1 MKINKSFIRIA
12 LAVGLV
18 GLAACSGSS
27 SSSRNRNSTL
37 ADGSLC
43 FTEVERAGQIENAAP
58 RAHQDA
64 VLHQDA
70 IPAQPGVVG
79 QVAIAAQAGIPAQ
92 LAPFDIPAVA
102 DQPEVLFQAAVPD
115 QPEVPAQGAY
125 WRFDN
130 INGPVPASVNIPWM
144 ANYGHGFGWVD
155 DHHVYG
161 TYGWT
166 FTLIDAVPMQPAI
179 KGTPEVAHQDAV
191 PGHRAYHKGEEI
203 TVAIPEIVGQPEI
216 KAQAAVA
223 AQPEILAR
231 EEIKSASKEEVIA
244 EINAVKSCTET
255 TVASPAIPSPT
266 IELSY
271 ESGKGSEKIAKLSW
285 TPDAADAEEY
295 SVVIKQN
302 GMDDT
307 DGVSVK
313 GKGELSSAPLN
324 PGCTDVGKFIV
335 TRKSDDQIMA
345 IIDFNYPDQD
355 FTKCELVIPENT
367 VVNETST
374 TDAPAA
380 EVTTTDAPK
389 AIAEVTTT
397 VKAAA
402 VATTTAA
409 PKATDAPATT
419 LAPVADAAAKAAIV
433 DSAATD
439 VKLPAADVSVELNL
453 ADLYTGFGVTA
464 SDVKSVEYQIADG
477 SWVALTNGKSIKIPK
492 TASKLSVRV
501 TKTSGEKVVSEKAI
515 VHTEAATETTVATS
529 DTTMASADTTA
540 PVTTEAPASSGS
552 SSSNNTVLYILGFA
566 IVAGAVVMFLKK
578 KSASTK

>member
-70 IPAQPGVVG
+70 IPAQPAVVG

-389 AIAEVTTT
+389 A
-397 VKAAA
+397 
-402 VATTTAA
+402 
-409 PKATDAPATT
+409 TDAPATT
-419 LAPVADAAAKAAIV
+419 LAPVADATAKAAIV
-433 DSAATD
+433 DSTATD
-439 VKLPAADVSVELNL
+439 VKLPAADINL
-453 ADLYTGFGVTA
+453 EINLDDVYTGFGVTA

-515 VHTEAATETTVATS
+515 VHTEAATETTMAPA
-529 DTTMASADTTA
+529 DTTLAPADTTA

>member
-1 MKINKSFIRIA
+1 ME
-12 LAVGLV
+12 
-18 GLAACSGSS
+18 
-27 SSSRNRNSTL
+27 
-37 ADGSLC
+37 DGSIC
-43 FTEVERAGQIENAAP
+43 FTDVERAGLNKIAVP
-58 RAHQDA
+58 REQQDA
-64 VLHQDA
+64 VEYRAA
-70 IPAQPGVVG
+70 IPAQPEVIGQPAIEARDAVPAEVVTE
-79 QVAIAAQAGIPAQ
+79 
-92 LAPFDIPAVA
+92 DIPAVIA
-102 DQPEVLFQAAVPD
+102 QPAVPARAAIPD
-115 QPEVPAQGAY
+115 QPEVPARGAY

-130 INGPVPASVNIPWM
+130 VNAPVDAWIDMPYM
-144 ANYGHGFGWVD
+144 ANNAGWLGYQWVD
-155 DHHVYG
+155 DHHIKNDNYG
-161 TYGWT
+161 FK
-166 FTLIDAVPMQPAI
+166 FTLIDATPMQPAVQ
-179 KGTPEVAHQDAV
+179 GTPAV
-191 PGHRAYHKGEEI
+191 PAQPAVKGSPAYAKGYVLKEG
-203 TVAIPEIVGQPEI
+203 IPAVVGQPEI

-231 EEIKSASKEEVIA
+231 EEIKGATKEEVIA

-255 TVASPAIPSPT
+255 TVPSPAIPSPT

-285 TPDAADAEEY
+285 TPDAADTEEY

-313 GKGELSSAPLN
+313 GKGEFSSAPLN
-324 PGCTDVGKFIV
+324 PGCTDVGEFIV
-335 TRKSDDQIMA
+335 TRKSDDKLMA

-355 FTKCELVIPENT
+355 FTDCEPVIPENT
-367 VVNETST
+367 VVNETTT
-374 TDAPAA
+374 TDAPVV

-397 VKAAA
+397 IKAAA
-402 VATTTAA
+402 VATTTEA

-419 LAPVADAAAKAAIV
+419 LAPVADATAKAAIV
-433 DSAATD
+433 DSTATE
-439 VKLPAADVSVELNL
+439 VKLPAADINLEINL
-453 ADLYTGFGVTA
+453 ADVYTGFGVTA

-477 SWVALTNGKSIKIPK
+477 SWVALTKGKSIKIPK

-529 DTTMASADTTA
+529 DTTMAPADTTA

-578 KSASTK
+578 KSATTK

>member
-1 MKINKSFIRIA
+1 
-12 LAVGLV
+12 
-18 GLAACSGSS
+18 
-27 SSSRNRNSTL
+27 
-37 ADGSLC
+37 
-43 FTEVERAGQIENAAP
+43 
-58 RAHQDA
+58 
-64 VLHQDA
+64 
-70 IPAQPGVVG
+70 
-79 QVAIAAQAGIPAQ
+79 
-92 LAPFDIPAVA
+92 
-102 DQPEVLFQAAVPD
+102 
-115 QPEVPAQGAY
+115 
-125 WRFDN
+125 
-130 INGPVPASVNIPWM
+130 
-144 ANYGHGFGWVD
+144 
-155 DHHVYG
+155 
-161 TYGWT
+161 
-166 FTLIDAVPMQPAI
+166 MQPAI
-179 KGTPEVAHQDAV
+179 KGTPEVPHQDAV

-231 EEIKSASKEEVIA
+231 EEIKGATKEEVIA

-255 TVASPAIPSPT
+255 TVPSPAIPSPT

-285 TPDAADAEEY
+285 TPDAADTEEY

-313 GKGELSSAPLN
+313 GKGEFSSAPLN
-324 PGCTDVGKFIV
+324 PGCTDVGEFIV
-335 TRKSDDQIMA
+335 TRKSDDQLIA

-355 FTKCELVIPENT
+355 FTKCEPVIPENT
-367 VVNETST
+367 VVNETTT
-374 TDAPAA
+374 TDAPVV

-397 VKAAA
+397 IKAAA
-402 VATTTAA
+402 VATTTEA

-419 LAPVADAAAKAAIV
+419 LAPVADATAKAAIV
-433 DSAATD
+433 DSTATE
-439 VKLPAADVSVELNL
+439 VKLPAADINLEINL
-453 ADLYTGFGVTA
+453 ADVYTGFGVTA

-477 SWVALTNGKSIKIPK
+477 SWVSLTKGKSIKIPK

-529 DTTMASADTTA
+529 DTTMAPADTTA

-578 KSASTK
+578 KSATTK